1 MKSDKMTISEFA
13 EATSTCASVVDSA
26 INGHLR
32 VPDFKGIADI
42 IKRVYETVEP
52 NKGTN
57 NH

>member
-1 MKSDKMTISEFA
+1 MTISEFA